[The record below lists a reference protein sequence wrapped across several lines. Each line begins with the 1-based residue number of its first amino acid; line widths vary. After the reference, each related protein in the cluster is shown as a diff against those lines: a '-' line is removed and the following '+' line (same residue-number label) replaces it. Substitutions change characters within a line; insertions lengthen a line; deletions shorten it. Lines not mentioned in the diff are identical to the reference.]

1 MFARKL
7 SHHLRILLLMGG
19 VYTAMGNVAEATDYP
34 LTLKNCG
41 RTLIFD
47 KAPQSV
53 VSAGQNSTEILYLL
67 GLADKV
73 QATALWFKPVLPEF
87 AEVNEK
93 IERISSDMPS
103 FEAVVAKK
111 PQLVASQYE
120 WLIGANGVTG
130 TYEQFDE
137 VGIPVYTSAADCAK
151 DNNAGSDGLRTEPF
165 TMELIYQEISEL
177 AQIFDVEERGREL
190 IAALKDR
197 EQSAIDRVKN
207 LGTTD
212 LSAVMWYSSA
222 DMEMD
227 PYVAGQ
233 MGAPG
238 YILRTLGI
246 RNIVQSDHEWP
257 TVGWETI
264 ARANP
269 DIIVMADMARR
280 RFPADDIEVKRE
292 FLATDPVTSLLPAVK
307 NQQLVGLDVQAM
319 NGSIH
324 TITALEVMAQAIEQ
338 FALKK

>member
-1 MFARKL
+1 MLATKISHCLKIL
-7 SHHLRILLLMGG
+7 SLTAG
-19 VYTAMGNVAEATDYP
+19 VCTVMASAVGATQYP
-34 LTLKNCG
+34 LELQNCG
-41 RTLIFD
+41 RTLSFD
-47 KAPQSV
+47 KVPESV
-53 VSAGQNSTEILYLL
+53 VSVGQNSTEILYLL

-73 QATALWFKPVLPEF
+73 QGTALWFKPVLPEF
-87 AEVNEK
+87 AAVNEK

-137 VGIPVYTSAADCAK
+137 VGIPVYTSASDCAK
-151 DNNAGSDGLRTEPF
+151 DNEAGSDGLRAKPF

-177 AQIFDVEERGREL
+177 AQIFDVEERGRALVGEL
-190 IAALKDR
+190 KTR
-197 EQSAIDRVKN
+197 EQAAIDKAKA
-207 LGTTD
+207 LGLTD
-212 LSAVMWYSSA
+212 LKAVMWYSSA

-227 PYVAGQ
+227 PYVAGR

-246 RNIVQSDHEWP
+246 GNVVESDHEWP

-264 ARANP
+264 TRADP
-269 DIIVMADMARR
+269 DIIVLADMSRR
-280 RFPADDIEVKRE
+280 RFPADDIAVKRE
-292 FLATDPVTSLLPAVK
+292 FLKADPVTSLLPAVK
-307 NQQLVGLDVQAM
+307 NEHLVAMDVQAM

-324 TITALEVMAQAIEQ
+324 TISALEVMVEALEK
-338 FALKK
+338 FNLKK

>member
-1 MFARKL
+1 MLAKKISLGLKIFSCMAGISVVFANAA
-7 SHHLRILLLMGG
+7 
-19 VYTAMGNVAEATDYP
+19 TATQYP
-34 LTLKNCG
+34 LELQNCG
-41 RTLIFD
+41 RSLSFD
-47 KAPQSV
+47 KAPETV

-73 QATALWFKPVLPEF
+73 QGTALWFKPVLPEF
-87 AEVNEK
+87 SEINEK

-137 VGIPVYTSAADCAK
+137 VGIAVYTSAIDCAK
-151 DNNAGSDGLRTEPF
+151 DNQAGSDGLRAAPF
-165 TMELIYQEISEL
+165 TMELVYQEISEL
-177 AQIFDVEERGREL
+177 AQIFDVEERGGALVAEL
-190 IAALKDR
+190 KAR
-197 EQSAIDRVKN
+197 EQTAIDKAKS
-207 LGTTD
+207 LD
-212 LSAVMWYSSA
+212 LSGLKAVMWYSSA

-227 PYVAGQ
+227 PYVAGR

-246 RNIVQSDHEWP
+246 DNVVQSDHEWP

-264 ARANP
+264 ARAAP
-269 DIIVMADMARR
+269 DLIVLADMARR

-292 FLATDPVTSLLPAVK
+292 FLRQDPVTNLLPAVQK
-307 NQQLVGLDVQAM
+307 GQLVAMDVQAM

-324 TITALEVMAQAIEQ
+324 TITALEAMVEALET
-338 FALKK
+338 FDLKK